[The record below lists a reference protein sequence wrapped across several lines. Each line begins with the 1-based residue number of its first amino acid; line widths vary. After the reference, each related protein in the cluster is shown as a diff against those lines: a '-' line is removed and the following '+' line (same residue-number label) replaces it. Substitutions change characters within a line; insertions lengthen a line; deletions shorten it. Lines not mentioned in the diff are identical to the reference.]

1 MANRAVTKYLRA
13 HAEPE
18 CAALVNFPP
27 ISPQQV
33 LVIPAFRET
42 TEFAQHIAARA
53 TSSLL
58 VIVVINQPAGP
69 EEPLN
74 RELMRFFRREPV
86 IWQNDN
92 VSLFSANE
100 GTLHW
105 LVVDRF
111 SAGRTI
117 DIKQG
122 VGLARKVGCDLAA
135 ALMTAGYGQTS
146 WICSTDADATLP
158 DDYFPALESCAADT
172 VAAVFSVEHQ
182 AFTVEHQAFT
192 VEHMAFTEEDSPIVA
207 ATKRYERALR
217 YYVDGLAWA
226 GSPYAFPTIGS
237 ALAVRLQAYCE
248 CRGFPRKP
256 AGEDFY
262 LLNKLAKLG
271 RVHWLTD
278 VVISVKARL
287 SDRVPFGTGPAVQK
301 ILALADPAEFTYYA
315 PDSFVELRTWLNYIP
330 RIWPQIHKNRD
341 PLEGLPDYLQQILR
355 EAGIETLWAHIQ
367 RQVSGPAQCETSVHH
382 WFDAFQTLKFI
393 RRLQDMR
400 YPALPLEQCL
410 QLAPFYSDNYPKN
423 HPDNAYQENASC
435 RTL

>member
-1 MANRAVTKYLRA
+1 MANRAVTKYLQA

-27 ISPQQV
+27 IALQQV

-42 TEFAQHIAARA
+42 TEFAQRIAARA
-53 TSSLL
+53 TSGLL

-74 RELMRFFRREPV
+74 RELLHFFCREPV
-86 IWQNDN
+86 IWQNEN
-92 VSLFSANE
+92 MSLFSADE

-122 VGLARKVGCDLAA
+122 VGLARKVGCDLAV
-135 ALMTAGYGQTS
+135 ALMIAGAGHTS
-146 WICSTDADATLP
+146 WICCTDADATLP
-158 DDYFPALESCAADT
+158 DNYFQALESCAADT
-172 VAAVFSVEHQ
+172 VAAVFSVEHK
-182 AFTVEHQAFT
+182 AS
-192 VEHMAFTEEDSPIVA
+192 TEGDGPIVA
-207 ATKRYERALR
+207 ATRRYERALR

-226 GSPYAFPTIGS
+226 GSPYALPTIGS

-315 PDSFVELRTWLNYIP
+315 PDSFVELRTWLNHIP
-330 RIWPQIHKNRD
+330 RIWPQIHNNRD

-355 EAGIETLWAHIQ
+355 EAGIGTLWAHIQ
-367 RQVSGPAQCETSVHH
+367 RQVSSPARCETSVHH

-393 RRLQDMR
+393 RRLQDVR
-400 YPALPLEQCL
+400 YPALPLEQCV
-410 QLAPFYSDNYPKN
+410 QLAPFYSDNYPEN
-423 HPDNAYQENASC
+423 HPDNAYQENTSC